1 MQGLRCTSHGRACT
15 HALQLLAFT
24 VVLALRC
31 TRPTALVFAPTG
43 GIRSGRRQVGT
54 VKRRAGD
61 STEVTE
67 DTPPELETRSRGTSE
82 LAQKYEQLWNLL
94 ADREPA
100 SVEIPSELHEVGPP
114 TPRPAWQELGG
125 LVTAFE
131 TPRSLHGDKW
141 VTIRLDGCMFGTL
154 TKRMREAGLIGPG
167 YSDEL
172 GEIMQLCCRAMLDE
186 FKGNLAYTHSD
197 EMTILL
203 TPRLTTAAGAAR
215 DWPHGGRV
223 QKWLSIGASVVT
235 ALFNRKLAQMA
246 EERGMQL
253 PGDIIAHFD
262 CRVGEFDSLQD
273 ALALMLWR
281 AFDCSVNC
289 VQDGAHHA
297 GAPIEVVR
305 SDFSEKLKWLHKA
318 GQLPLKPHQ
327 AYGSLF
333 VRTMGEFDAVV
344 PGTNETVRVTR
355 RVNVKVNDGAHGP
368 RNLLLLPR
376 YGMSFLPSSGDPRLE
391 LRNGSFWRYAGPSG
405 TGQES
410 NREDDSRDS
419 RKRRRGRGRGPR
431 GRGR

>member
-1 MQGLRCTSHGRACT
+1 MVGRQA
-15 HALQLLAFT
+15 
-24 VVLALRC
+24 
-31 TRPTALVFAPTG
+31 
-43 GIRSGRRQVGT
+43 GT
-54 VKRRAGD
+54 VKRRARD
-61 STEVTE
+61 LTKATK
-67 DTPPELETRSRGTSE
+67 DIPPEVGRSHGTGG

-100 SVEIPSELHEVGPP
+100 SVDIPPELHEVGPP
-114 TPRPAWQELGG
+114 TPRPAWQELGR

-131 TPRSLHGDKW
+131 TPKSLHGDKW

-154 TKRMREAGLIGPG
+154 TKRIREAGLIGPG
-167 YSDEL
+167 YSDDL

-246 EERGMQL
+246 EERGLQL
-253 PGDIIAHFD
+253 PDDIIAHFD

-318 GQLPLKPHQ
+318 GLLPLKPHQ

-333 VRTMGEFDAVV
+333 VRTMGEFDALV
-344 PGTNETVRVTR
+344 PSTNETVRVTR

-376 YGMSFLPSSGDPRLE
+376 YNMSFRPSDGDPRME

-410 NREDDSRDS
+410 NREDDSRDD
-419 RKRRRGRGRGPR
+419 RKRRRGRGRGR
-431 GRGR
+431 GRGRRW